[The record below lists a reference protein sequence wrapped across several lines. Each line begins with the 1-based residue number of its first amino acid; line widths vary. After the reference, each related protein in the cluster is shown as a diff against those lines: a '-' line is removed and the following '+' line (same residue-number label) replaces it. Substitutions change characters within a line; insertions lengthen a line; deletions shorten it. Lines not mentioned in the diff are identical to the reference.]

1 MSRCNDMLNTPLP
14 QNVSSALPPCSL
26 NQTSGLDNVAYPS
39 DVYLILGTGI
49 SQLSSNFETTDF
61 ASLHNNEIRNTAADF
76 QIVTYTNGSIS
87 YSFYFYPDAAQ
98 EVDYSDIGLGSNYG
112 VDYVANTTAMSTSC
126 TFATKKCNIHSAPSS
141 ANNISIPYSCYRDFT
156 GNLGRT
162 PNTGH
167 ERAQGWNTSFYTLDS
182 SQTPTNIPFQAQSNP
197 FHFYAAAAVNSIS
210 YPDLQ
215 SEIPSEEDPN
225 FVNAGL
231 GFTAFAL
238 DCEATIHDITFTL
251 INGSFYD
258 FSATPSSPA
267 KASIIQAPLQV
278 GFGQYRLYQAA
289 SLAVI
294 ATNDSVTDTMGKAFS
309 QTGMALASGAFDF
322 DDNILQRFR
331 WTVRITRVPKAPFF
345 YLVVVCLVY
354 AGFGMVMTAVA
365 VTLRRQPHVKELQAR
380 LVAAWG
386 TDSWEEGK
394 GERRDGEDED
404 GIGFWTQSI

>member
-1 MSRCNDMLNTPLP
+1 MRRHVEYTASTKYIKRPTTVLAEPDLWSR
-14 QNVSSALPPCSL
+14 QRSRSFRRISL
-26 NQTSGLDNVAYPS
+26 
-39 DVYLILGTGI
+39 LGTGI
-49 SQLSSNFETTDF
+49 SQLSSDFEKTDF
-61 ASLHNNEIRNTAADF
+61 ASLYKNEDRNTAADF
-76 QIVTYTNGSIS
+76 QIVTYTIGNIS

-98 EVDYSDIGLGSNYG
+98 EIDYSDSGLGPNYG
-112 VDYVANTTAMSTSC
+112 IDYVANTTAMSTSC
-126 TFATKKCNIHSAPSS
+126 TFATDRCNIHSAPSS

-167 ERAQGWNTSFYTLDS
+167 ERAQGWNTSFYTLDPS
-182 SQTPTNIPFQAQSNP
+182 SQTPTNIPLQAQSNP

-215 SEIPSEEDPN
+215 SNIPSEEDQN

-251 INGSFYD
+251 INGSFYN

-294 ATNDSVTDTMGKAFS
+294 ATNDSVNDTMGKAFS
-309 QTGMALASGAFDF
+309 QTGMALASGAFYRDY
-322 DDNILQRFR
+322 NTLQRFR
-331 WTVRITRVPKAPFF
+331 WTVRITKVPKAPYF
-345 YLVVVCLVY
+345 YLVVVCFVY
-354 AGFGMVMTAVA
+354 AGFGMVMTGVAVA
-365 VTLRRQPHVKELQAR
+365 LRRKPHVKELQAR

-386 TDSWEEGK
+386 TDSWEEK
-394 GERRDGEDED
+394 QGERRDSDDED
-404 GIGFWTQSI
+404 GGGFLT